1 MNLTVVAKYENK
13 RKNVCEIALRF
24 INPREQ
30 IKKGRYVSGA

>member
-13 RKNVCEIALRF
+13 RKMFAKLR
-24 INPREQ
+24 PDLQ